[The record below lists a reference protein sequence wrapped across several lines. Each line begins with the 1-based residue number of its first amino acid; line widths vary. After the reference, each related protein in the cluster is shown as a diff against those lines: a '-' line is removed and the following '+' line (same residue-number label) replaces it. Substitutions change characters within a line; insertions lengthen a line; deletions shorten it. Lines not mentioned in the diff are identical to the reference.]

1 MEAVKKALDRISVE
15 QIKLEL
21 LGTAYNNSATF
32 LGRLDPRTL
41 LLWYL
46 FFAIVPWFVHNRT
59 ILLGMFVFM
68 VITTVL
74 SRVSPL
80 IICILCLGLTGQI
93 GWMFVL
99 TLFFGGG
106 SESLLPML
114 TLTLK
119 LSVISLASI
128 TVFSS
133 LDPERLS
140 DGLLSLGIPDA
151 FAFSLSYGYRILPTL
166 LEEFHQI
173 LLSFRLRGQRPHRH
187 GVFYWRTAAYYLR
200 IVVLVF
206 YPLMLNTAKRSRTT
220 IEALETRGFSYGLSN
235 PKVKKIKLS
244 YLRMKRP
251 DWAFLSG
258 STIYIILLFW
268 LGTQY
273 PELVY

>member
-1 MEAVKKALDRISVE
+1 MEAVKRALDRISVE

-21 LGTAYNNSATF
+21 LGTAYNSSGTF

-59 ILLGMFVFM
+59 VLLGMFVLM
-68 VITTVL
+68 VLTTVL
-74 SRVSPL
+74 SRVSPY
-80 IICILCLGLTGQI
+80 IIFILCLGLISQI
-93 GWMFVL
+93 GWMFIL
-99 TLFFGGG
+99 SLFFGGG
-106 SESLLPML
+106 IESLLPML

-140 DGLLSLGIPDA
+140 DGLLSLGIPDT

-173 LLSFRLRGQRPHRH
+173 LLSFRLRGQRPLQH
-187 GVFYWRTAAYYLR
+187 GLLYWRTATYYLR
-200 IVVLVF
+200 IVILAF

-220 IEALETRGFSYGLSN
+220 IEALETRGFSYGLN
-235 PKVKKIKLS
+235 NKKVKKIKLS
-244 YLRMKRP
+244 YLKMKRS
-251 DWAFLSG
+251 DWYFLSG
-258 STIYIILLFW
+258 STVYVILLFW
-268 LGTQY
+268 IGYLY
-273 PELVY
+273 PKLVY

>member
-106 SESLLPML
+106 
-114 TLTLK
+114 
-119 LSVISLASI
+119 V
-128 TVFSS
+128 
-133 LDPERLS
+133 
-140 DGLLSLGIPDA
+140 
-151 FAFSLSYGYRILPTL
+151 
-166 LEEFHQI
+166 
-173 LLSFRLRGQRPHRH
+173 
-187 GVFYWRTAAYYLR
+187 
-200 IVVLVF
+200 
-206 YPLMLNTAKRSRTT
+206 
-220 IEALETRGFSYGLSN
+220 N
-235 PKVKKIKLS
+235 PCC
-244 YLRMKRP
+244 
-251 DWAFLSG
+251 
-258 STIYIILLFW
+258 
-268 LGTQY
+268 QC
-273 PELVY
+273 